1 MKPTAYLINTSR
13 GAVVDEAALVH
24 ALETGKIGG
33 AALDVF
39 ENEPFIHPGLKRPNV
54 VLAPHIASA
63 SIETRTK
70 MACMAAENVVA
81 LFKGQRPPNMLNPE
95 VLKAS

>member
-1 MKPTAYLINTSR
+1 
-13 GAVVDEAALVH
+13 
-24 ALETGKIGG
+24 
-33 AALDVF
+33 
-39 ENEPFIHPGLKRPNV
+39 V

-95 VLKAS
+95 ALKAS